1 MSILDSIKGFA
12 GGDSQV
18 MGFVNGVQGFIDQN
32 GGLGGLKAKFESE
45 GAGTIMQSWISTGPN
60 LPISQDQIQ
69 KIMGNQFV
77 QEMAGKMGIDPAT
90 AGQRLSDMLPKLMDS
105 LSPDGKMPTSINSTQ
120 LMAAASK
127 FITNN

>member
-1 MSILDSIKGFA
+1 MSILDSIKGLA

-18 MGFVNGVQGFIDQN
+18 MGFVKGVQGFIDSN
-32 GGLGGLKAKFESE
+32 GGLGGLKSKFESE
-45 GAGTIMQSWISTGPN
+45 GAGTILQSWISTGPN

-77 QEMAGKMGIDPAT
+77 HEMATKMGVDPTT
-90 AGQRLSDMLPKLMDS
+90 AGQKLTEMLPKLMDS
-105 LSPDGKMPTSINSTQ
+105 LTPDGKMPTSINSTE

-127 FITNN
+127 LLTNH